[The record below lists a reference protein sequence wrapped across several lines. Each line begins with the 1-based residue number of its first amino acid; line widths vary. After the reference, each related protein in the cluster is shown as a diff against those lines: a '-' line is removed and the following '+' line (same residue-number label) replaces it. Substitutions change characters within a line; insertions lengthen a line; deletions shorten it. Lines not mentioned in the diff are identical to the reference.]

1 MIFYTVYVISHSL
14 FSDIM
19 SMDASHFL
27 IKDDLCMKLFKT
39 SVYVVTGL
47 VTTVAIALILM
58 AVYSDRNFFSSFT
71 TAQADRLGDSIQGT
85 SNVTVNPPLSADQLP
100 PVEQFASIAKKDH
113 YQNKVAVLMYHDIDP
128 IKQGGDIITPALF
141 ASQLDYLRSK
151 DMNFIS
157 LEQFRLFM
165 KGGKVPDNAVLVT
178 FDDGYENFYTTA
190 YPIMKERHIPGVS
203 FVITGD
209 FSKGALVATP
219 HMTKAEIKNMTSSDP
234 NMEVQAHT
242 DKLHYKTSDTTDAL
256 TAPLVK
262 DGVTETHEHYLAR
275 IENDLRRCVEALR
288 PLTPHVINT
297 FAYPYGLHTPEVEK
311 VAQNVGIRYAFTTE
325 LGLVTR
331 DTDLMTIPRI
341 NGGSPLIDPERLYN
355 SIMWEN
361 KLPGRNLFIPD
372 SIQHSGREAGE
383 SEKSDTSK

>member
-39 SVYVVTGL
+39 SVYVVMGL

>member
-1 MIFYTVYVISHSL
+1 
-14 FSDIM
+14 
-19 SMDASHFL
+19 
-27 IKDDLCMKLFKT
+27 MKFIKT
-39 SVYVVTGL
+39 SILIVMGL
-47 VTTVAIALILM
+47 VTTLAIALIAM
-58 AVYSDRNFFSSFT
+58 GVYSDHNLWSSFT
-71 TAQADRLGDSIQGT
+71 SAQADPLET
-85 SNVTVNPPLSADQLP
+85 SLQNQSTTVLNQPLSADQLP
-100 PVEQFASIAKKDH
+100 PVEQFASIVQKER
-113 YQNKVAVLMYHDIDP
+113 YQHKVAVLMYHDIDP
-128 IKQGGDIITPALF
+128 TKQGGDIITPALF

-190 YPIMKERHIPGVS
+190 YPIMKQRHIPGVS

-219 HMTKAEIKNMTSSDP
+219 HMTKAEIQNMTSADA

-262 DGVTETHEHYLAR
+262 NGVTETYEHYLAR

-297 FAYPYGLHTPEVEK
+297 FAYPYGLQTPEVQK
-311 VAQNVGIRYAFTTE
+311 IAQKVGIQYAFTTE
-325 LGLVTR
+325 LGLATR
-331 DTDLMTIPRI
+331 QSDPMTIPRI
-341 NGGSPLIDPERLYN
+341 NGGSPLIDPERLYS

-361 KLPGRNLFIPD
+361 RLPGRNLFIPD

-383 SEKSDTSK
+383 SEKSMTSK

>member
-1 MIFYTVYVISHSL
+1 
-14 FSDIM
+14 M
-19 SMDASHFL
+19 SIDASHFL

-47 VTTVAIALILM
+47 VTTLAIALIVM
-58 AVYSDRNFFSSFT
+58 AVYSDRNLFSSFT
-71 TAQADRLGDSIQGT
+71 TAQADRLGDSTQGT
-85 SNVTVNPPLSADQLP
+85 STSTVNPPLSADQLP

-128 IKQGGDIITPALF
+128 IKQGGDIITPAIF
-141 ASQLDYLRSK
+141 AAQLDYLRSK

-190 YPIMKERHIPGVS
+190 YPIMKERRIPGVS

-219 HMTKAEIKNMTSSDP
+219 HMTKAEIQNMTSSDP

-242 DKLHYKTSDTTDAL
+242 NKLHYKTSDTTDAL

-383 SEKSDTSK
+383 SQKSNTSK

>member
-1 MIFYTVYVISHSL
+1 MIFYSIYVISHSL

>member
-1 MIFYTVYVISHSL
+1 MAN
-14 FSDIM
+14 
-19 SMDASHFL
+19 DASHFL
-27 IKDDLCMKLFKT
+27 TKDDLCMKLFKT
-39 SVYVVTGL
+39 SIFVVTGL
-47 VTTVAIALILM
+47 VTTLAIVLIAM
-58 AVYSDRNFFSSFT
+58 AVYSDHNLFSSFT
-71 TAQADRLGDSIQGT
+71 SAEADQYTPSAPTNNTTII
-85 SNVTVNPPLSADQLP
+85 NEPLSADQLP
-100 PVEQFASIAKKDH
+100 PVEQFASIAKKDR

-141 ASQLDYLRSK
+141 AAQLDYLRSK

-219 HMTKAEIKNMTSSDP
+219 HMTKAEIKNMTSTDS

-242 DKLHYKTSDTTDAL
+242 DRLHYKTSDTTDAL

-262 DGVTETHEHYLAR
+262 DGVTETYEHYLAR
-275 IENDLRRCVEALR
+275 IENDMRRCVEALR

-311 VAQNVGIRYAFTTE
+311 VIQKVGIRYAFTTE

-331 DTDLMTIPRI
+331 DTDLMKIPRI

-361 KLPGRNLFIPD
+361 TLPGRNLFIPD

-383 SEKSDTSK
+383 SEKSSTLK

>member
-1 MIFYTVYVISHSL
+1 MIFYSIYVISHSL

-128 IKQGGDIITPALF
+128 IKQGGDIVTPALF

>member
-1 MIFYTVYVISHSL
+1 MIFYTIYVISHSL

-39 SVYVVTGL
+39 SVYVVMGL

-361 KLPGRNLFIPD
+361 KIPGRNLFIPD